1 MNPRVIGV
9 AGPFKGT
16 IFEVPEGGVS
26 IGRDPSNQLWVNDPA
41 LSRRHCQLTRA
52 NGKFTVQDL
61 QSRNGTLV
69 NGVPDQQQELQHQD
83 KISARDSVFVFAIAD
98 RLTRQA
104 SSA

>member
-52 NGKFTVQDL
+52 NGN
-61 QSRNGTLV
+61 S
-69 NGVPDQQQELQHQD
+69 PY
-83 KISARDSVFVFAIAD
+83 KISKAAMERW
-98 RLTRQA
+98 
-104 SSA
+104 